1 VVKICDEKKH
11 NTTKYNQKV
20 MKRIIII
27 FIISIFHFSF
37 SQSIIPPQNL
47 KSSNLN
53 GNIKSILEKTVMRHS
68 DGSQTDIN
76 RTFYEYNKSGNLIS
90 CKEISNVSSNKY
102 TLRLYTYDDAQN
114 LIEQNT
120 FKDSVLVTKIVHKFD
135 SNNRIIQES
144 IYNGKGNLSQKK
156 LFFYDTSGNNTG
168 MEVWLSD
175 TYLTRKET
183 YEYDKN
189 GNRTNKKAFNKN
201 NIVINEYQNV
211 FDANNNKIEMIYK
224 KLNDTIVEKTKN
236 TFNENNEYLHTLKY
250 ANDILVDEAIYSYHR
265 NGVNRETS
273 MVFPFSNTKR
283 IYIYNEKNSLI
294 ETLYFRNN
302 ELIDRQ
308 TYWYEYD
315 LKGNWIKQYI
325 SENEESP
332 NLIERHF
339 EYY

>member
-1 VVKICDEKKH
+1 
-11 NTTKYNQKV
+11 

-53 GNIKSILEKTVMRHS
+53 GNIKSILEKTVMKHS
-68 DGSQTDIN
+68 DGSQSDIN

-120 FKDSVLVTKIVHKFD
+120 FKDSILVTKIVHKFD

-144 IYNGKGNLSQKK
+144 IYNEKGNLSQKK

-189 GNRTNKKAFNKN
+189 GNQTNKKAFNKN

-211 FDANNNKIEMIYK
+211 FDTNNNKIEMIYK

-283 IYIYNEKNSLI
+283 IYVYNEKNSLI
-294 ETLYFRNN
+294 ETLYYRNN